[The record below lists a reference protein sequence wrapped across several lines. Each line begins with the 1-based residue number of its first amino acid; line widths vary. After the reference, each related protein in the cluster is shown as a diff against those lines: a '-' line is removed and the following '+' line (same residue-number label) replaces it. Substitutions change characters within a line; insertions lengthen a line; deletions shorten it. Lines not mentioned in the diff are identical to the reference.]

1 MKKSIKTFLVAVL
14 LLANCG
20 LLFSQQ
26 TWLELGDKY
35 FDQFAYKKAIKLY
48 EGAKDR
54 DPNNWDIYAKLGDC
68 YFYISMPEKAKD
80 YYKIAIDNT
89 KNIKESYLLKYALC
103 LQSIE
108 PSQKPVITAFQDYY
122 KKIGKTEDISSRDS
136 TYSSTALA
144 ENLSINSEFSDFG
157 TFIINDKLYFASSRQ
172 NPNKKRSANKRL
184 YKWNGQ
190 PFLDI
195 YEAVIDR
202 HTDSLRLVLPDSS
215 NVDKHINTNAH
226 QASVAI
232 TNDGKTMY
240 FSGGNVKHNNTLE
253 YDKSGTSK
261 LRLQRATLINN
272 NWVVTDA
279 DKKAMEYFDFENF
292 SIGNPALSP
301 DNKRLFFVTC
311 APFEDAN
318 GHTDI
323 YYVDINDDKTYGKVK
338 IVPGINT
345 GGRESFPFIASDGT
359 FYFSS
364 DGIFNNTLGLGLFD
378 IYKVNNIDQVI
389 QTGKANIIHLDSP
402 FNSDKDDF
410 AYFEEPEQ
418 GDTCEVYAYFSSN
431 REGSNAKGDDD
442 IYRVKVKKNKTV
454 QGLIT
459 DSSNKNP
466 LPKANVDLIDASGM
480 VLKTV
485 QADSTGAFSFNVEC
499 NQLYRLRG
507 SMARYD
513 DDLKEYIA
521 AEAKSSINLELK
533 PFPCEISINQIEFAL
548 DSADIRAD
556 AKNALSKLKDILF
569 SNPDIKIRI
578 ESYTDSRGPAQY
590 NLDLSEKRAQNTK
603 LYLIGEGVKDSQI
616 ISATGFGEKCLI
628 ISDEDIKKL
637 PTEKERNEAHQK
649 NRRSRFILDCEDG
662 FEGCHEANRD
672 D

>member
-1 MKKSIKTFLVAVL
+1 MKKSMKTFLVALL

-68 YFYISMPEKAKD
+68 YYNISMPDKAIV
-80 YYKIAIDNT
+80 YYKIAIDNM
-89 KNIKESYLLKYALC
+89 KNIKETYLLKYALC
-103 LQSIE
+103 LQSIG
-108 PSQKPVITAFQDYY
+108 PSQDNVITAFQDYY
-122 KKIGKTEDISSRDS
+122 KKIGKTDKISSKDS
-136 TYSSTALA
+136 TYISNEDI
-144 ENLSINSEFSDFG
+144 ENLSINSKFSDFG
-157 TFIINDKLYFASSRQ
+157 TFIFNDKLYFASSRE
-172 NPNKKRSANKRL
+172 NPNKKRRLNKRL

-195 YEAVIDR
+195 YEADIER
-202 HTDSLRLVLPDSS
+202 NTNALKLVLPDSS
-215 NVDKHINTNAH
+215 NIGETINTNAH

-240 FSGGNVKHNNTLE
+240 FSGGNVKNNNKLE
-253 YDKSGTSK
+253 YNKRGTSK
-261 LRLQRATLINN
+261 LRLQRASLVNN
-272 NWVVTDA
+272 KWVVTEA

-323 YYVDINDDKTYGKVK
+323 YYVDIKNDGTYGKVM
-338 IVPGINT
+338 IVPGVNT
-345 GGRESFPFIASDGT
+345 NGRESFPFISSEGT
-359 FYFSS
+359 LYFSS
-364 DGIFNNTLGLGLFD
+364 DGIYNNTLGLGLLD
-378 IYKVNNIDQVI
+378 IYKVTNIDKVI
-389 QTGKANIIHLDSP
+389 QTGEAKIIHLEGP
-402 FNSDKDDF
+402 INSDKDDF
-410 AYFEEPEQ
+410 AYFEEPQ
-418 GDTCEVYAYFSSN
+418 TGDNCEVYAYFSSN
-431 REGSNAKGDDD
+431 RQISIAKGDDD
-442 IYRVKVKKNKTV
+442 IYRVKVKKTKTV
-454 QGLIT
+454 QGVIT

-466 LPKANVDLIDASGM
+466 LADADVDLIDASGM

-485 QADSTGAFSFNVEC
+485 QVDSTGTFSLDIEC
-499 NQLYRLRG
+499 DQLYRLRG
-507 SMARYD
+507 SMTRYY
-513 DDLKEYIA
+513 DDLKEYNSA
-521 AEAKSSINLELK
+521 GEKDKINLELK
-533 PFPCEISINQIEFAL
+533 PFPCEISINHIEFAL
-548 DSADIRAD
+548 DSADIRTD

-569 SNPDIKIRI
+569 SNPKIKIRI
-578 ESYTDSRGPAQY
+578 ESYTDSRGPAKY

-603 LYLIGEGVKDSQI
+603 LYLISTGVKESQI
-616 ISATGFGEKCLI
+616 ISAKGFGEKCLI

-637 PTEKERNEAHQK
+637 PTEKERSEAHQK
-649 NRRSRFILDCEDG
+649 NRRSRFILDCE
-662 FEGCHEANRD
+662 EGLAGCQEMDPD